1 MELGDLYLQMVGRDP
16 VAAHAPIIVRGLG
29 VEQLFRVWGRGV
41 GSIGIGSI
49 WIGSI
54 GIGSM
59 KKLQNMRFRINR
71 IKLSSLFITEALD
84 LLPLPHANYH
94 IMPQ

>member
-41 GSIGIGSI
+41 GSIGIGS
-49 WIGSI
+49 
-54 GIGSM
+54 M